1 MGSGVQSRKK
11 VFFSLFAII
20 SIVFLEKPGII
31 GIDRGL
37 CRVFSKGEIA
47 MLNTLGIVKG
57 ALLTDKQ
64 QHHVA
69 RRLEGKSVLEWVV
82 RQMTDSELLD
92 GVVVVADEG
101 HSGDLVR
108 RLSPCDVPVYSTK
121 AQDTATSVQDTLEH
135 FSAEACVLIGADWPF
150 LDSELIDRLV
160 RTARKTENCDYAT
173 YQFMNEVFS
182 AGRPYG
188 LFPEWYRSS
197 SIRKLASKST
207 DPIHRQ
213 LPGTFF
219 LDNRDTY
226 KVAMV
231 QIPAGLDK
239 VEDMRFTFADEGD
252 WDNIL
257 ELHNALELEVLDC
270 RKVGSLLDSRIIKAQ
285 G

>member
-1 MGSGVQSRKK
+1 
-11 VFFSLFAII
+11 
-20 SIVFLEKPGII
+20 
-31 GIDRGL
+31 
-37 CRVFSKGEIA
+37 

-57 ALLTDKQ
+57 VLLTDKQ
-64 QHHVA
+64 RHHVA

-92 GVVVVADEG
+92 GVVVVAEEG
-101 HSGDLVR
+101 VSGNLVR
-108 RLSPCDVPVYSTK
+108 ALSPVDVPVYSTK
-121 AQDTATSVQDTLEH
+121 AEDTATAVQDTLEH

-160 RTARKTENCDYAT
+160 RTARRTENCDYAA

-197 SIRKLASKST
+197 SIRSLAAMSS

-213 LPGTFF
+213 MPGTFF
-219 LDNRDTY
+219 LDNKDTY
-226 KVAMV
+226 SVATLR
-231 QIPAGLDK
+231 IPAGLDR
-239 VEDMRFTFADEGD
+239 VEDMKFTFDDEED

-257 ELHNALELEVLDC
+257 ELHGALDLEVLDC
-270 RKVGSLLDSRIIKAQ
+270 RKVGSLLDSRFMKVQ
-285 G
+285 N